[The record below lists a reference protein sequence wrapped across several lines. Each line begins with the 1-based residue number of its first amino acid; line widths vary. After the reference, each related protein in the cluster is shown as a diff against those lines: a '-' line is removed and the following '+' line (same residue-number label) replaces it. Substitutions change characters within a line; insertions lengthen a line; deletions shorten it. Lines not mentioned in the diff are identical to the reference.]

1 MLVKLQV
8 ALKMKTHTT
17 NYYNT
22 FIAIADD
29 CPASKGEIPAEK
41 GGQKTAAGQ
50 QLEMIGKNPY
60 RYTSDEVLF
69 TLFAQRNDI
78 ARDELEEAR
87 QKFFSKGQA
96 CLRASALGKRY
107 GWGIHHNAEG
117 KIALYGCNSSEY
129 RDYLNQQELK
139 VVKAMRSK
147 K

>member
-1 MLVKLQV
+1 MV
-8 ALKMKTHTT
+8 KMKIHST
-17 NYYNT
+17 NYYNA
-22 FIAIADD
+22 FIAVADD
-29 CPASKGEIPAEK
+29 CPASKGEIPTEK

-60 RYTSDEVLF
+60 QYTSDEVLF
-69 TLFAQRNDI
+69 TLFAQRNDLTG
-78 ARDELEEAR
+78 DELGAVRKE
-87 QKFFSKGQA
+87 FFSKGQA

-117 KIALYGCNSSEY
+117 KVAVYGCDTPEY
-129 RDYLNQQELK
+129 LDYLNQKEVK

>member
-1 MLVKLQV
+1 
-8 ALKMKTHTT
+8 MKIHST

-22 FIAIADD
+22 FIAVADD

-41 GGQKTAAGQ
+41 GRQKTVAGQ
-50 QLEMIGKNPY
+50 QLEMIGKKPY
-60 RYTSDEVLF
+60 QYTSDEVIF
-69 TLFAQRNDI
+69 TLFARRNDL
-78 ARDELEEAR
+78 AGDELEEAR
-87 QKFFSKGQA
+87 KEFFSKGQA

-117 KIALYGCNSSEY
+117 KIAVYGCNTSEY
-129 RDYLNQQELK
+129 RDYLNQKEVK